1 MRWHVGD
8 VRVGRALVIFVL
20 LLIAAAPASAHASLT
35 ITIDPPSRPQEA
47 GSDTYLVGTRTPTFH
62 IQASDIPAGYEVRC
76 QVDDPPDGP
85 CGTQDAQCP
94 VQQCWTFNPSFS
106 SDSFASNGDGHTLTV
121 SVQDPTT
128 FDDSESDGLSFDIDS
143 TPPDTKLVGVKGP
156 DYPLEFPYSTR
167 RVAFGFGRADEDSY
181 DGTFQCA
188 ITSPGV
194 SAPPSWSKC
203 SSGQVQ
209 PQKLA
214 LTAKYL
220 FWVRAV
226 DFLGRPDPTP
236 VSYLFSPTP
245 CHLKVVSPPHKLRAI
260 VQHGL
265 KLRMTCVNAVPF
277 ETQLLLNNAQTIKL
291 GLPSSLLGL
300 LDGDAPSGSKTF
312 TLRTYKGLPKTLF
325 RQKKL
330 FVGLRTSTIGA
341 GPKLVELKLHR

>member
-1 MRWHVGD
+1 
-8 VRVGRALVIFVL
+8 VRVGRALVILVL
-20 LLIAAAPASAHASLT
+20 LLIAAAPASAQASLT
-35 ITIDPPSRPQEA
+35 ITIDPPSKPQEP

-62 IQASDIPAGYEVRC
+62 IQASDVPAGSEVRC

-85 CGTQDAQCP
+85 CGTQDSQCP
-94 VQQCWTFNPSFS
+94 VQQCWTFTPTFS
-106 SDSFASNGDGHTLTV
+106 SDGDGHQLSV
-121 SVQDPTT
+121 GVQDQTT
-128 FDDSESDGLSFDIDS
+128 FDDSDFTGLSFSIDS
-143 TPPDTKLVGVKGP
+143 TPPDTKLVGVNGP
-156 DYPLEFPYSTR
+156 NYPLEFPYSTR
-167 RVAFGFGRADEDSY
+167 RVAFSFGRADDDSY

-188 ITSPGV
+188 ITSPGE

-209 PQKLA
+209 PPKLA

-236 VSYLFSPTP
+236 ISYLFSPTP

-277 ETQLLLNNAQTIKL
+277 ETQLLLNTSQTIKL

-300 LDGDAPSGSKTF
+300 VDGDAPSGSKTF